1 MFIIQAEE
9 ESDDV
14 DEGREVDYMTD
25 TDSEDDE
32 MYTDNVKTDKYEE
45 TGKMTCSFSI
55 QLYILVTMNNYWQL
69 TSE

>member
-1 MFIIQAEE
+1 M
-9 ESDDV
+9 

-45 TGKMTCSFSI
+45 TGSSSI
-55 QLYILVTMNNYWQL
+55 DP
-69 TSE
+69 

>member
-45 TGKMTCSFSI
+45 TGKMACSFSI
-55 QLYILVTMNNYWQL
+55 QLCILVTMNNY
-69 TSE
+69 

>member
-45 TGKMTCSFSI
+45 TGNSFK
-55 QLYILVTMNNYWQL
+55 YRY
-69 TSE
+69 

>member
-45 TGKMTCSFSI
+45 TGKITC
-55 QLYILVTMNNYWQL
+55 
-69 TSE
+69 